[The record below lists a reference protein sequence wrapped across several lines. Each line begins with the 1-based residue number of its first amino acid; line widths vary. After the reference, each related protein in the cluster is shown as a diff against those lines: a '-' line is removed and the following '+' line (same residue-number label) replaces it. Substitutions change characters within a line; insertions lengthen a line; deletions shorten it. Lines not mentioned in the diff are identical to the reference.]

1 MAATTTTNAV
11 PAHHGPNLSP
21 GDSGTLFVESLVILA
36 LSIVGTAA
44 VMLGV
49 LHRKYDRAGHAQYAE
64 RWRRHREIRKFLDF
78 TVRVWF
84 DDGGLVAS
92 SVCGYAFQAGL
103 VITERVVSTHT
114 FMDITQVLILLGFEL
129 VQSVNWLAGTIL
141 SEKLYSEVRLP
152 S

>member
-1 MAATTTTNAV
+1 MAATTTTNAA
-11 PAHHGPNLSP
+11 PAHHHGPNLSP

-84 DDGGLVAS
+84 GGLVMVTC
-92 SVCGYAFQAGL
+92 SVFGVWIRVPGGAG
-103 VITERVVSTHT
+103 
-114 FMDITQVLILLGFEL
+114 D
-129 VQSVNWLAGTIL
+129 
-141 SEKLYSEVRLP
+141 Y
-152 S
+152 